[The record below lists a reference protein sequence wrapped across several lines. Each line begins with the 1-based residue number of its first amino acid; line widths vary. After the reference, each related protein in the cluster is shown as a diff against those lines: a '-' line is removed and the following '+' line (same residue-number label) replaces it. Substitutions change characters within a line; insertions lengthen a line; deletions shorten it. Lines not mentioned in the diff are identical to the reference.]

1 MYVAVASALPARGP
15 PYPTSR
21 RARELLCFPNVH
33 VPLGGFGGGLA
44 KRSSPATGPLPLNWP
59 TAAADGLGPRAVRS
73 QQGGLEAI
81 RFTEAP
87 AAAGDALTLAL
98 CQRERGRGRRT
109 ARSAT
114 LSEPYWV

>member
-1 MYVAVASALPARGP
+1 MYVAVAAALPARGP

-59 TAAADGLGPRAVRS
+59 TAAADGLGPTCCSVPTGWS
-73 QQGGLEAI
+73 
-81 RFTEAP
+81 
-87 AAAGDALTLAL
+87 
-98 CQRERGRGRRT
+98 
-109 ARSAT
+109 
-114 LSEPYWV
+114 